1 MLDILLQKILDLIT
15 SNLTDIE
22 DILDDINEKIGGVT

>member
-1 MLDILLQKILDLIT
+1 MLDILLQKILDLMT

-22 DILDDINEKIGGVT
+22 DILDDINEKIGGGT

>member
-1 MLDILLQKILDLIT
+1 MITILLQKILDILT

-22 DILDDINEKIGGVT
+22 TLLDDINGKLED